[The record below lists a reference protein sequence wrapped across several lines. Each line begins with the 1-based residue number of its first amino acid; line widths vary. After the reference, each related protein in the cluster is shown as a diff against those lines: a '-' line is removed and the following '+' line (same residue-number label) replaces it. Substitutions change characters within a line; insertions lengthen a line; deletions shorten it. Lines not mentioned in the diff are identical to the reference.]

1 MQLQYRLEMQ
11 MRTTLNI
18 SEDMLGEISR
28 LSGVKCKTEII
39 DKALREML
47 DRLRRQKLKGAWGKI
62 AIDMNVRDLRRKEL
76 DE

>member
-1 MQLQYRLEMQ
+1 

-18 SEDMLGEISR
+18 AEDKLREIAR
-28 LSGVKCKTEII
+28 LSGVKSKTEII

-62 AIDMNVRDLRRKEL
+62 AVDVDVRELRRREL
-76 DE
+76 GE

>member
-1 MQLQYRLEMQ
+1 

-28 LSGVKCKTEII
+28 LSGVTCKTEII

-47 DRLRRQKLKGAWGKI
+47 DRLRRQKLKGAWGQV
-62 AIDMNVRDLRRKEL
+62 AVDLNVRELRRREL
-76 DE
+76 NE

>member
-1 MQLQYRLEMQ
+1 

-18 SEDMLGEISR
+18 AGDVFGEIAR
-28 LSGVKCKTEII
+28 LSGVKSKTEII

-62 AIDMNVRDLRRKEL
+62 AVDLDVRELRQREL

>member
-1 MQLQYRLEMQ
+1 

-18 SEDMLGEISR
+18 PHDVLGEISR

-47 DRLRRQKLKGAWGKI
+47 DRLRRQQLKGAWGKI
-62 AIDMNVRDLRRKEL
+62 AIDLNVRELRRREL
-76 DE
+76 SE

>member
-1 MQLQYRLEMQ
+1 

-18 SEDMLGEISR
+18 SGDMLKEISR
-28 LSGVKCKTEII
+28 LLGVKSKTDII

-47 DRLRRQKLKGAWGKI
+47 GRLRRQKLKGAWGKI
-62 AIDMNVRDLRRKEL
+62 AVDLDVRELRRREL

>member
-1 MQLQYRLEMQ
+1 MQ

-18 SEDMLGEISR
+18 AADVLREISK
-28 LSGVKCKTEII
+28 LSGVKSKTAII
-39 DKALREML
+39 DKALHEML

-62 AIDMNVRDLRRKEL
+62 SVDLDVCKLRQREL

>member
-1 MQLQYRLEMQ
+1 MQ

-18 SEDMLGEISR
+18 SEDMLEEISR
-28 LSGVKCKTEII
+28 LTGVKCKTEII

-62 AIDMNVRDLRRKEL
+62 AIDLDVRELRHREL
-76 DE
+76 SE

>member
-1 MQLQYRLEMQ
+1 

-18 SEDMLGEISR
+18 SENVLGEISK

-39 DKALREML
+39 DKALHEML
-47 DRLRRQKLKGAWGKI
+47 NRLRRQKLKGAWGKI
-62 AIDMNVRDLRRKEL
+62 HIDLNVRALRRREL

>member
-1 MQLQYRLEMQ
+1 

-18 SEDMLGEISR
+18 SADVLGEIAK

-39 DKALREML
+39 DRALQEML
-47 DRLRRQKLKGAWGKI
+47 NRLRRQKLKGAWGKI
-62 AIDMNVRDLRRKEL
+62 GIDLDVRKLRQREL

>member
-1 MQLQYRLEMQ
+1 

-18 SEDMLGEISR
+18 SENILREISK
-28 LSGVKCKTEII
+28 LSGIKCKTAII
-39 DKALREML
+39 DKALHEML

-62 AIDMNVRDLRRKEL
+62 SIDLDVRKLRQREL

>member
-1 MQLQYRLEMQ
+1 MQ

-28 LSGVKCKTEII
+28 LSGVTCKTEII

-47 DRLRRQKLKGAWGKI
+47 DRLRRQKLKGAWGNI
-62 AIDMNVRDLRRKEL
+62 AIDLDTRELRRREL
-76 DE
+76 GE

>member
-1 MQLQYRLEMQ
+1 

-18 SEDMLGEISR
+18 SENILGEISR

-39 DKALREML
+39 DLALREML
-47 DRLRRQKLKGAWGKI
+47 DRLRRQKLKRAWGKVRI
-62 AIDMNVRDLRRKEL
+62 NLNVRELRRREL

>member
-1 MQLQYRLEMQ
+1 

-18 SEDMLGEISR
+18 SNDVLGEISR

-47 DRLRRQKLKGAWGKI
+47 NQLRRQKLKGAWGKI
-62 AIDMNVRDLRRKEL
+62 AIDLDVRKLRRREL

>member
-1 MQLQYRLEMQ
+1 MQ

-18 SEDMLGEISR
+18 SEDMLEEISR

-39 DKALREML
+39 DRALREML

-62 AIDMNVRDLRRKEL
+62 AIDLDVQKLRRREL
-76 DE
+76 GE

>member
-1 MQLQYRLEMQ
+1 

-18 SEDMLGEISR
+18 SADVLGEISR
-28 LSGVKCKTEII
+28 LSGVTCKTEII

-47 DRLRRQKLKGAWGKI
+47 DKLRRQRLKGAWGKI
-62 AIDMNVRDLRRKEL
+62 AIDLNVRELRRREL

>member
-1 MQLQYRLEMQ
+1 MQ

-18 SEDMLGEISR
+18 SENMLGEISR

-62 AIDMNVRDLRRKEL
+62 PVDLDVRELRRREL
-76 DE
+76 GE

>member
-1 MQLQYRLEMQ
+1 MQ

-18 SEDMLGEISR
+18 SNDVLGEIGR
-28 LSGVKCKTEII
+28 LSGVKSKTAII
-39 DKALREML
+39 DNALREML

-62 AIDMNVRDLRRKEL
+62 AVDLDVRKLRRREL

>member
-1 MQLQYRLEMQ
+1 

-18 SEDMLGEISR
+18 SENVLGEISR
-28 LSGVKCKTEII
+28 LSGVKNKTAII

-47 DRLRRQKLKGAWGKI
+47 NHLRRQKLKGAWGKI
-62 AIDMNVRDLRRKEL
+62 AVDLDVRRLRRREL